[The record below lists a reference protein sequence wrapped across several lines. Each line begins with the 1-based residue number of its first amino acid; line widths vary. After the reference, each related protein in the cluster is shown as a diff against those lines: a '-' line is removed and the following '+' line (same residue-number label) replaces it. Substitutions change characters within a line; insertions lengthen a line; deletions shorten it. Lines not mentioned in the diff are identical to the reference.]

1 MDSEK
6 EPLHPFPLESE
17 SFRHMSYGAVRG
29 YLFSFTEKLVS
40 TANIQKAE
48 TGDSTWSDEPGIPE
62 VSFTP
67 ALPTVRF
74 M

>member
-1 MDSEK
+1 M
-6 EPLHPFPLESE
+6 
-17 SFRHMSYGAVRG
+17 SFGAVRG

-48 TGDSTWSDEPGIPE
+48 SGDSTWSDEPGIPE